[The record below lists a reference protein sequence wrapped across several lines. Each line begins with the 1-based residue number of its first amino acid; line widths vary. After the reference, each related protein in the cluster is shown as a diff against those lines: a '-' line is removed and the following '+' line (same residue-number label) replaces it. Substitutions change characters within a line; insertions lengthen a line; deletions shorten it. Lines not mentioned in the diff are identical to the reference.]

1 MSFEPSAEV
10 RRIRDAI
17 DHPIIDSDGHIIEF
31 LPEVHDI
38 MATVGGTELVDKFKV
53 VEYGARKS
61 IDLSLEQRAA
71 AAPRIRPCPAT

>member
-38 MATVGGTELVDKFKV
+38 MATVGGPELVDKFKV
-53 VEYGARKS
+53 V
-61 IDLSLEQRAA
+61 
-71 AAPRIRPCPAT
+71 